1 VKNKETT
8 FMSYAVFLKLSESS
22 YSRFEVIRMQ
32 LNAGVKA
39 SQAEML
45 GGVLSEIACEII
57 EQAFSELILKQAN
70 SINTEDTKEIKE
82 NRQVVRQ
89 ILETLR
95 KYLPWAISFFSN
107 ERLLPLVNYFAGLI
121 CEHDRQIWIRY
132 DVHMQL
138 MQDVLETVEQ
148 IRAGQLSAVP
158 RAFAL
163 LIHIIDLG
171 VTCLIREPKKQLK
184 FNVFIDKT
192 LSGVIHMTTH
202 LGYKC
207 LEKIGTQLQKEQANA
222 YIEHFMGFMQKA

>member
-57 EQAFSELILKQAN
+57 EQTFSELILKQAN
-70 SINTEDTKEIKE
+70 SINTEDTEEIKE

-202 LGYKC
+202 LGYKR